1 MCRFQP
7 NPTHISAL
15 SFTCPTYPHQVLR
28 ALHPGGMFLQIPR
41 CFRCMKEYAPL
52 PLGLTLR
59 AAAATRFRTMTT
71 SEHTRNTSNVVF
83 LSCLRRALI
92 RYTAGS
98 SFRRHRCDGY
108 SMFRWRFIVV
118 IPIRRFMLLLQCV
131 HRWNLFRCQAT
142 QVTCSNS
149 NGPDERHAQNLK
161 HYEWHASLRSF
172 EVDIMRTTRNFQFL
186 METTQDM

>member
-1 MCRFQP
+1 MTQNNRSLYTSESDSRYSHGTAS
-7 NPTHISAL
+7 NTTHMGVL
-15 SFTCPTYPHQVLR
+15 SFTSPNCTCQVLR
-28 ALHPGGMFLQIPR
+28 ALHPGGI
-41 CFRCMKEYAPL
+41 
-52 PLGLTLR
+52 
-59 AAAATRFRTMTT
+59 AATETMLVAFI
-71 SEHTRNTSNVVF
+71 SQVANVVF

-108 SMFRWRFIVV
+108 SMFRWRFIVL

-149 NGPDERHAQNLK
+149 NGPDERHAQNL
-161 HYEWHASLRSF
+161 
-172 EVDIMRTTRNFQFL
+172 
-186 METTQDM
+186 

>member
-1 MCRFQP
+1 MCIYQ
-7 NPTHISAL
+7 A
-15 SFTCPTYPHQVLR
+15 LR
-28 ALHPGGMFLQIPR
+28 ALHPGGI
-41 CFRCMKEYAPL
+41 
-52 PLGLTLR
+52 
-59 AAAATRFRTMTT
+59 AATATMLVAFI
-71 SEHTRNTSNVVF
+71 SQVANVVF

-98 SFRRHRCDGY
+98 SFRRRRCDGY
-108 SMFRWRFIVV
+108 SMFRWRFIVL